1 MNTEGGE
8 VEETTEDPRGQA
20 REMLREMSENA
31 GRILWIHAPVS
42 LLEEVADDG
51 LPGALARMAQR
62 HRSTDI
68 RLLVDDDLAL
78 KDRLPELVGTL
89 KRLTTAVSVR
99 VLEPDENAP
108 LVMTVIAD
116 QSGWMQFTRSGS
128 QRILRGETD
137 HRGRTRRRA
146 EEFEASW
153 EAGRDSDELRRVH
166 L

>member
-1 MNTEGGE
+1 MSQDMSKEGDNP
-8 VEETTEDPRGQA
+8 EDPQEQA
-20 REMLREMSENA
+20 RAMLRELSENA
-31 GRILWIHAPVS
+31 SRILWIHAPVA
-42 LLEEVADDG
+42 LLEELADDD

-62 HRSTDI
+62 HRATDI

-78 KDRLPELVGTL
+78 KDRMPDLVATL

-116 QSGWMQFTRSGS
+116 QSGWMQLTRSGS
-128 QRILRGETD
+128 QRILRGDTD
-137 HRGRTRRRA
+137 HRGHTWRRA
-146 EEFEASW
+146 QEFEASW
-153 EAGRDSDELRRVH
+153 VSGKDSNELRRVH

>member
-1 MNTEGGE
+1 MSTEGGD
-8 VEETTEDPRGQA
+8 VEENAEDPREQA
-20 REMLREMSENA
+20 RERMREMTENA
-31 GRILWIHAPVS
+31 GRVLWIHAPVA
-42 LLEEVADDG
+42 LLEEIADDD

-89 KRLTTAVSVR
+89 GRLTTAVSLR

-108 LVMTVIAD
+108 LVLTVIAD
-116 QSGWMQFTRSGS
+116 QSGWMQLTRSGAR
-128 QRILRGETD
+128 RIFRGDTD
-137 HRGRTRRRA
+137 HRGHTRRRA
-146 EEFEASW
+146 QEFEASW
-153 EAGRDSDELRRVH
+153 EAGKDSDELRRVH